1 MPLISDLKNKA
12 MRPRHWEQI
21 QAETGRSF
29 DSASDEFTLER
40 IIEWGFD
47 QYNEKINEI
56 AGAAV
61 KELAIEQGL
70 NDISNTWEGIELDL
84 VPYKDKGH
92 YKLRYV
98 GASSS
103 TSCHTRARA
112 TTSSGTWGHRARPR
126 ALQGQGPLQAQ
137 VSIDISTLMCKSNQQ
152 CNSI

>member
-1 MPLISDLKNKA
+1 MYELTQDKNWEILETSKNKVDQFRRTMPLISDLKNKA

-112 TTSSGTWGHRARPR
+112 TTSSG
-126 ALQGQGPLQAQ
+126 
-137 VSIDISTLMCKSNQQ
+137 IDISNTVKSNQ
-152 CNSI
+152 